1 MGLPNPFP
9 IPNSTLTFPKTSLRP
24 FPKSLYR
31 DPSRTIFLSDSRRL
45 SSWKPSGFV
54 LKPARIPGRR
64 TSKTTRGP
72 TPAARARR
80 ILPPPAASASGWG
93 EQFPRHAEIA
103 RPWFATSRPKPGARA
118 SRPIPTR
125 HQSSSPRRILFPLV
139 FLERN
144 WFAQPRQRLCL
155 NPANPRDAPLFG
167 RGHVLKEERH
177 EINL

>member
-1 MGLPNPFP
+1 MGIFFLLLFFVAVLFYNNYSKEMGLPNSQFHL
-9 IPNSTLTFPKTSLRP
+9 NLSQNLYLK
-24 FPKSLYR
+24 PKSLYR

-103 RPWFATSRPKPGARA
+103 RPWFATSRPKAGARA

-144 WFAQPRQRLCL
+144 
-155 NPANPRDAPLFG
+155 
-167 RGHVLKEERH
+167 
-177 EINL
+177 